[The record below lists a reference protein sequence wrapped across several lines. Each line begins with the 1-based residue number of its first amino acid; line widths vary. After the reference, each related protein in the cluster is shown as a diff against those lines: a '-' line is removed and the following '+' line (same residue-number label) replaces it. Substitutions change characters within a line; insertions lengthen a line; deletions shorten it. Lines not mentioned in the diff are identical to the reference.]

1 MLLLVILEVYTHLCW
16 RQMLFW
22 KHCSPTCQLSFI
34 YNHQPGNTPI
44 NGLCL
49 PGLWWLS
56 KTCIK
61 LLFLTAGADD
71 CVILFFLPKWK
82 NESRQWGWSWQH
94 GEKSWSLINNLKI
107 STGFGVW
114 GKPNSCRDEC
124 LLDAWCYF
132 TRVHSI
138 IFFYFN
144 KEWMPSFLCR
154 GAFLSNEPER
164 VCLGICFKSHLVSA
178 RS

>member
-1 MLLLVILEVYTHLCW
+1 MLLLALQSYVSAQLHLQSSARQHTNKWSLPPRLMVIIKNMHQAFVSYSRCRWLCHP
-16 RQMLFW
+16 F
-22 KHCSPTCQLSFI
+22 
-34 YNHQPGNTPI
+34 
-44 NGLCL
+44 
-49 PGLWWLS
+49 
-56 KTCIK
+56 
-61 LLFLTAGADD
+61 
-71 CVILFFLPKWK
+71 FFLPKWK